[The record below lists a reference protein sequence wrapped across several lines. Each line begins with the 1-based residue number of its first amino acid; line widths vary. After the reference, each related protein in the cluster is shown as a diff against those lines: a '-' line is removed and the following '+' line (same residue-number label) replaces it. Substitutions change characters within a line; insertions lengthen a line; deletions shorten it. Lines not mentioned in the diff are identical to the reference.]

1 MILILFVLSKYAC
14 PKILGSKTCRDK
26 KLHGMQDTFLNIL
39 TMELSKQSDQAMGS
53 NISTA
58 SKQTMPFL
66 KPHNRKNKT
75 FQIPIP
81 YEYARKRSNPL
92 QDKLICKTV
101 RRKKTGFNIAILPSL

>member
-14 PKILGSKTCRDK
+14 PKILRSKTCRDK

-58 SKQTMPFL
+58 
-66 KPHNRKNKT
+66 
-75 FQIPIP
+75 FQAN
-81 YEYARKRSNPL
+81 Y
-92 QDKLICKTV
+92 
-101 RRKKTGFNIAILPSL
+101 AILKTPQ